1 MKTDLW
7 CLNDEAVL
15 LLVEPVKNLQDCL
28 WVGLHHVD
36 EEVGGLKVAP
46 VGVKD
51 VEGLG
56 LQGLVVVGVA
66 IDVHLQAVLRV
77 NLLYKAGQTLEMN
90 STLALVPVWVRTSY
104 LKKNST
110 RLQIDQHIN
119 LIKGI
124 R

>member
-36 EEVGGLKVAP
+36 EEVGGLEVAP
-46 VGVKD
+46 VGVED

-56 LQGLVVVGVA
+56 LQRLVVVGVPVD
-66 IDVHLQAVLRV
+66 IHLQAVLRV
-77 NLLYKAGQTLEMN
+77 NLLHKAGQ
-90 STLALVPVWVRTSY
+90 ALKENKRV
-104 LKKNST
+104 KNV
-110 RLQIDQHIN
+110 
-119 LIKGI
+119 
-124 R
+124 

>member
-15 LLVEPVKNLQDCL
+15 LLVEPVENLQDCL

-77 NLLYKAGQTLEMN
+77 NLLYKAGQTLEKN
-90 STLALVPVWVRTSY
+90 STLF
-104 LKKNST
+104 
-110 RLQIDQHIN
+110 N
-119 LIKGI
+119 LHFHTFQEGHLSLITWLGTKTN
-124 R
+124 

>member
-15 LLVEPVKNLQDCL
+15 LLVEPVQNLQDCL

-77 NLLYKAGQTLEMN
+77 NLLYKAGQTLEKK
-90 STLALVPVWVRTSY
+90 STSFDLHFHTFKEGQLS
-104 LKKNST
+104 
-110 RLQIDQHIN
+110 
-119 LIKGI
+119 LIT
-124 R
+124 